1 MIRVG
6 DAVIPVPVFAP
17 LWYQIGEPVHELER
31 RALDA
36 AAGPGARPR
45 SVACGRL
52 GGELADHQ
60 IWLVPRALFL
70 RGPGGVNLVAGPR
83 RSYNR
88 DMLSQETLAAYRR
101 MTPGQRLELTF
112 ELIRENT
119 PYLLVGEPELVRRRF
134 ELLERE
140 NTLRDERIV
149 AALAKL
155 PRCTVPAHD

>member
-1 MIRVG
+1 
-6 DAVIPVPVFAP
+6 
-17 LWYQIGEPVHELER
+17 
-31 RALDA
+31 
-36 AAGPGARPR
+36 
-45 SVACGRL
+45 
-52 GGELADHQ
+52 
-60 IWLVPRALFL
+60 
-70 RGPGGVNLVAGPR
+70 
-83 RSYNR
+83 
-88 DMLSQETLAAYRR
+88 MLSQETLAAYRR

>member
-1 MIRVG
+1 M
-6 DAVIPVPVFAP
+6 
-17 LWYQIGEPVHELER
+17 
-31 RALDA
+31 
-36 AAGPGARPR
+36 
-45 SVACGRL
+45 
-52 GGELADHQ
+52 
-60 IWLVPRALFL
+60 
-70 RGPGGVNLVAGPR
+70 NLVAGPR

-88 DMLSQETLAAYRR
+88 DMLSQETLDAYRR